1 MSSAVPQ
8 ETEQGYTPPTVRQF
22 SVFLDNKVGK
32 LNELLRLFEEQ
43 EQLHLAGFS
52 VIDAS
57 DYAVVRVIFSNADLA
72 RSLLRQANYTFSES
86 DLLVVELQPSHTLK
100 NLCVHLLGA
109 ELNIRFAYPVMLQ
122 REGCPTVAISVDDHT
137 LAGQILLRK
146 RYNLLGEEDLA

>member
-1 MSSAVPQ
+1 MSAVVPP
-8 ETEQGYTPPTVRQF
+8 ETEQGYAPPTVRQF

-32 LNELLRLFEEQ
+32 LHELLRLIGENER
-43 EQLHLAGFS
+43 LHLAGFS

-57 DYAVVRVIFSNADLA
+57 DYAVVRVIFSNADHA
-72 RSLLRQANYTFSES
+72 RSLLRGGGYTFSES
-86 DLLVVELQPSHTLK
+86 DLLVVELHQTQTLK
-100 NLCVHLLGA
+100 QLCVHLLGA

-146 RYNLLGEEDLA
+146 HYSLLGEEDLA